1 MALNH
6 CEVLSVQL
14 PREHDIEGLQEA
26 DNEVRAH
33 NIGVLLNVLVQK
45 FERVD
50 EDLSPWLLVDGL
62 RVFFLEEIRFK
73 VLLVI
78 VELERL
84 ISSCQHQL
92 LL

>member
-6 CEVLSVQL
+6 CEVLGVEL

-50 EDLSPWLLVDGL
+50 EDLSPWLLVDSL